1 MKILHFLVTD
11 KFSGAENVQLSILEA
26 MKEGNEVYYV
36 SPDGP
41 VRSFVEDAG
50 VNFVPAN
57 TESISE
63 IKRIYD
69 EIKPDVVH
77 ACDPRMSFK
86 CALAGIPFI
95 AHLHCN
101 KPWLKRPGVNSIAL
115 LYAIKKAKYVITVS
129 DSVEEEYIFKK
140 AFGNRLRMIPNI
152 VDREKTQRMG
162 SEAHGAEY
170 DLVFVGRM
178 NEQKRPSLFLDLVSL
193 IQKQIPDVKAVMLGE
208 GELFDEV
215 KEKKEREKLDCVI
228 LQGFDANPYKFI
240 NKSKINVFTSH
251 YEGFGLVAVESMILG
266 KPVLAYAVG
275 GLVDIVTED
284 SGYLCDSNEDM
295 ADKAVKLLKDKE
307 LYEKMSR
314 GAYENSFR
322 FTDKDGYMAKIKEV
336 YDGFTE
342 NNL

>member
-11 KFSGAENVQLSILEA
+11 KYSGAENVQLSILEE
-26 MKEGNEVYYV
+26 MKDGNEVYYV

-41 VRSFVEDAG
+41 VREFVEKAG
-50 VNFVPAN
+50 VRFVPAN

-63 IKRIYD
+63 IKRIYR

-101 KPWLKRPGVNSIAL
+101 KPWLKRPGINSIAL
-115 LYAIKKAKYVITVS
+115 LYAIMKAKYVITVS
-129 DSVEEEYIFKK
+129 DSVEEEYIFRK
-140 AFGNRLRMIPNI
+140 AFGDKLRMIPNI
-152 VDREKTQRMG
+152 VDREKTERMG
-162 SEAHGAEY
+162 AEEHSSEY

-178 NEQKRPSLFLDLVSL
+178 NEQKRPLLFLELAALV
-193 IQKQIPDVKAVMLGE
+193 QKEIPELKAVMLGE

-215 KEKKEREKLDCVI
+215 KEKKEKEKIDCVI
-228 LQGFDANPYKFI
+228 LQGFDPNPYKFI
-240 NKSKINVFTSH
+240 NKSKLNVFTSH

-275 GLVDIVTED
+275 GLADIVTDE
-284 SGYLCDSNEDM
+284 SGYLCSSNEDM
-295 ADKAVKLLKDKE
+295 AEKIVKLLKDKE
-307 LYEKMSR
+307 LYEKLSS
-314 GAYENSFR
+314 GAYKNSFR
-322 FTDKDGYMAKIKEV
+322 FTDKDGYMKKIKEV
-336 YDGFTE
+336 YDGFVKG
-342 NNL
+342 